1 MARHR
6 TLPSPPHKRHGK
18 PQEAAVLAKG
28 RRLRQYEGA
37 HPSRPVVTIEEP
49 RRKLQVLCHLLQ
61 RQRLPQRLCPLQ
73 SRVSQEERTEST
85 NQGKDAEEEA
95 LAQEVMRTS
104 SVDAEA
110 HLEDAIEIAREK
122 KRTIVGQ
129 VEIVGRDL
137 KRDENRHDLTEKG
150 ETMEAAGMTVPGL
163 TETEIERA
171 IEVVAAERGEHT
183 RVLLV
188 AELTQ
193 VRLVTELSWLALSS
207 FPIFQKLKRLLTYRD
222 WWRTLLPRSSVFSQE
237 LSPLSK
243 STKYKK
249 PWETERQR

>member
-1 MARHR
+1 M
-6 TLPSPPHKRHGK
+6 
-18 PQEAAVLAKG
+18 
-28 RRLRQYEGA
+28 
-37 HPSRPVVTIEEP
+37 
-49 RRKLQVLCHLLQ
+49 
-61 RQRLPQRLCPLQ
+61 
-73 SRVSQEERTEST
+73 
-85 NQGKDAEEEA
+85 
-95 LAQEVMRTS
+95 AQEVMRTS

-171 IEVVAAERGEHT
+171 IEVMAAERAELT
-183 RVLLV
+183 LVLLV

-193 VRLVTELSWLALSS
+193 VRMVAELSWLALSLCLV
-207 FPIFQKLKRLLTYRD
+207 FQKLKRLPTYQE
-222 WWRTLLPRSSVFSQE
+222 WSHTLLLKSSVFSLE
-237 LSPLSK
+237 LSHLSK
-243 STKYKK
+243 STRYKK
-249 PWETERQR
+249 P